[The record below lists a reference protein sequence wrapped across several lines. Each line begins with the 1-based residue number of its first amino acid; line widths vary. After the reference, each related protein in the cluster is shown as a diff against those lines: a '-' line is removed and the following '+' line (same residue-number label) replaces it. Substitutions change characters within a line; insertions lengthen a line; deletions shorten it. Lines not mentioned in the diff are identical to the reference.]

1 MASEPASRAGHTRP
15 ATRRFHVFLPCG
27 TMFPHGLT
35 SAGHVAAWRASDR
48 IRAAE
53 IKTRGRHGGD
63 QLKGRL
69 TRQNRLSSVEFE
81 ARQSRRRRPMR
92 KKREFSSA

>member
-1 MASEPASRAGHTRP
+1 
-15 ATRRFHVFLPCG
+15 
-27 TMFPHGLT
+27 MFPHGSYLA
-35 SAGHVAAWRASDR
+35 SDVAAWQAPDR

-69 TRQNRLSSVEFE
+69 IRQNRLSSVEFE
-81 ARQSRRRRPMR
+81 ARQSRRRRPLK